1 MEETPLSIG
10 FGDHVVSARLV
21 SPPSPKACYVFAHG
35 AGAGMTHTFM
45 STTAQELATFGI
57 ATLRFQFPY
66 MERGSKR
73 TDPPAL
79 CHATIRAALD
89 KASELLPNTPLIA
102 GGRSFGGRM
111 TSQAQAE
118 SPLPSVRGLLFLGFP
133 LHPAGRPETTR
144 AAHLVK
150 VTIPMLFVQGTRDEL
165 AKLTLLEPLVA
176 QLAPRASLHLLA
188 DADHSFHVPAKTGR
202 KDAEVRAEA
211 LRAVDEWLDR
221 VIAMKDLAGT

>member
-1 MEETPLSIG
+1 MNEPERIQLAVNAETAVSGLVLAPETP
-10 FGDHVVSARLV
+10 R
-21 SPPSPKACYVFAHG
+21 ACYVFAHG
-35 AGAGMTHTFM
+35 AGAGMEHAFM
-45 STTAQELATFGI
+45 SATARELCELGVAS
-57 ATLRFQFPY
+57 LRFQFPY

-79 CHATIRAALD
+79 CHATIRAAID
-89 KASELLPNTPLIA
+89 FASTKFSSLPLFA

-118 SPLPSVRGLLFLGFP
+118 RALPNVRGLIFLAFP

-144 AAHLVK
+144 AVHLVK

-165 AKLTLLEPLVA
+165 AKLSLLEPLVQ
-176 QLAPRASLHLLA
+176 QLAPRASLHRLQ

-202 KDAEVRAEA
+202 KDPEVRSEA
-211 LRAVDEWLDR
+211 LAAVGNWMDR
-221 VIAMKDLAGT
+221 IIAM